1 MLTFALDCMR
11 LLVYLL
17 LEKDSTYA
25 SVRELAGDVPSAQRA
40 LSCAA
45 AACDVAVGNSATSGD
60 GNDAAVN
67 LRKLGRLLADKVSAH
82 VTAVER
88 EAAMVKRGGAAN
100 GAGAH
105 GGATAMDV
113 G

>member
-1 MLTFALDCMR
+1 MR

-45 AACDVAVGNSATSGD
+45 AACDVAVGNAATSRD

-88 EAAMVKRGGAAN
+88 EAAMVKRGAVN
-100 GAGAH
+100 GAG
-105 GGATAMDV
+105 TQIF
-113 G
+113 